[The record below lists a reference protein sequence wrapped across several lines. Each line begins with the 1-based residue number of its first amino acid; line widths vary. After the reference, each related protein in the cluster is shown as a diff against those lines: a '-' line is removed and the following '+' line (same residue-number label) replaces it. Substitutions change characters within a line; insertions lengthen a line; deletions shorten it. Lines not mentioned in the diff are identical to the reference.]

1 MMNSRPRTARKIDML
16 PPVAYSK
23 AKFTGA
29 AIYRDIADSPTTD
42 TTMLITH
49 ERNKL
54 LNAIVYFASNTRNC
68 GKTKLFKLLYL
79 LDFEHFRMTGRSVT
93 DQLYYAWRLGPVP
106 VTLDEDLDNPPADLC
121 DAVRIVSE
129 QVIDHCRLT
138 VIPQREFDPSHFS
151 KRELRLLTDLA
162 ERYRSHTAQE
172 MVDVTHTENGA
183 WERVWADG
191 AGRNALIPYEI
202 AVSGEDS
209 AMILALAREH
219 EAIKEHYGDD
229 A

>member
-1 MMNSRPRTARKIDML
+1 MQATYEITP
-16 PPVAYSK
+16 
-23 AKFTGA
+23 
-29 AIYRDIADSPTTD
+29 
-42 TTMLITH
+42 MLITH
-49 ERNKL
+49 ERDKL
-54 LNAIVYFASNTRNC
+54 LNAILYFASNTRNC

-93 DQLYYAWRLGPVP
+93 DLQYYAWKMGPVP
-106 VTLDEDLDNPPADLC
+106 VALEEDLDNPPADLC
-121 DAVRIVSE
+121 DAVRLASE
-129 QVIDHCRLT
+129 PVIDHCRFT
-138 VIPQREFDPSHFS
+138 VIPQRDFDPRNFS
-151 KRELRLLTDLA
+151 KRELRLLTELA
-162 ERYRSHTAQE
+162 AKYQHHTAQQ
-172 MVDVTHTENGA
+172 MVDVTHAENGA

-219 EAIKEHYGDD
+219 EAIKEHYGND